1 MFYTISRLHMNTKFC
16 TLPKKALTSMGGGM
30 LYWLY
35 HCHTISNVQGS
46 GKYTVIKMEKNFME
60 KSTVIV
66 KKKLI
71 IAICVI
77 LSVGL
82 LVSIFFNIYQAF
94 FSFDSYLQ
102 STDEIYI
109 MEAGILRRNLEFA
122 DGEDY
127 KLTYDF
133 SHDNYAVLKSKYNI
147 ESVAQEGNEFLR
159 ALRLMNEYAPRLT
172 HKSNYDNHVP
182 MNAIDLLEY
191 SLDNKKQGINCRTKA
206 QILNEMCLSLGIYA
220 RKVWIMPYS
229 GYDNDCHVVNEVWDT
244 MYNKWIML
252 DITNN
257 EYWVDERGYPLSV
270 MEIRSKAAL
279 QEFCTPVCYGDSI
292 DNVQKLKQKHI
303 GDFLYIVKNMVYM
316 EYCGEY
322 GVGESTDYYF
332 LIPKPLSTKQKQISK
347 AAVEA
352 SPLV

>member
-1 MFYTISRLHMNTKFC
+1 
-16 TLPKKALTSMGGGM
+16 
-30 LYWLY
+30 
-35 HCHTISNVQGS
+35 
-46 GKYTVIKMEKNFME
+46 ME

-182 MNAIDLLEY
+182 MNAIDLL
-191 SLDNKKQGINCRTKA
+191 
-206 QILNEMCLSLGIYA
+206 
-220 RKVWIMPYS
+220 
-229 GYDNDCHVVNEVWDT
+229 
-244 MYNKWIML
+244 
-252 DITNN
+252 
-257 EYWVDERGYPLSV
+257 
-270 MEIRSKAAL
+270 
-279 QEFCTPVCYGDSI
+279 GDS
-292 DNVQKLKQKHI
+292 
-303 GDFLYIVKNMVYM
+303 
-316 EYCGEY
+316 
-322 GVGESTDYYF
+322 
-332 LIPKPLSTKQKQISK
+332 
-347 AAVEA
+347 
-352 SPLV
+352 